1 MRITDLSKKE
11 WESDFFKRDIYNLTL
26 EGKSPFKQQ
35 PSFPKGLICSKVA
48 ASDHEAVDQLYQ
60 MGFMLTSGELVFSR
74 TLESVSSDYSFEIIE
89 ASQDDIEELQS
100 LAANIY
106 LNHSRFR
113 PPFFSHSECSCF
125 YEEWIKNA
133 VDGCFDDKCFVKKC
147 GGRIAGFVSIASS
160 GSDMSIGLIGVAD
173 QFRGEGIGSSLIQFV
188 LNYSKRSSAD
198 SVCVATQ
205 LSNIDAIR
213 LYEKHGFLTRN
224 INYWLYKDEN
234 SI

>member
-11 WESDFFKRDIYNLTL
+11 WESDFFNRDIYNLTL
-26 EGKSPFKQQ
+26 EGKSPIKQQ
-35 PSFPKGLICSKVA
+35 PPFPKGLICSKVA
-48 ASDHEAVDQLYQ
+48 ASDHGAVHQLYQ
-60 MGFMLTSGELVFSR
+60 MGFTLSAGELVLSR
-74 TLESVSSDYSFEIIE
+74 SLENVASDYTLEIVE
-89 ASQDDIEELQS
+89 ASQDDIEELKS
-100 LAANIY
+100 IVANIY

-113 PPFFSHSECSCF
+113 HPFFSQAECSCF

-133 VDGCFDDKCFVKKC
+133 VYGSFDDKCFVKKC

-160 GSDMSIGLIGVAD
+160 GGEWAIGLIGVAE

-188 LNYSKRSSAD
+188 LNYAKRYSAN

-213 LYEKHGFLTRN
+213 LYEKHGFLTKN
-224 INYWLYKDEN
+224 INYWLYRDEN